1 MVDQCHYVYI
11 QLPALWAD
19 WRGATRIDSPVYL
32 KQRLVSL
39 PTAALFGRAIYIPA
53 YATARASYMR
63 QIFALNVVSMWC
75 HLLGLCPGEG
85 MGGGAALSAWEPVV
99 ILVRCLTDLWHRYMI
114 WWFASGEVLPLPHT
128 NACGDSYHLGRN
140 PYRPMCWFVFMQTYT
155 VWHHC
160 LLHARFVWELVNWVC
175 SGLILT
181 HPSHFLSSL
190 AMTYFTNFN
199 TKVTPCLCHARVCNI
214 TINPYIAPLCQ
225 VSYPLWQLN
234 SFAMEH
240 MKFWVL
246 SQNNPEDPKL
256 VMIKNRSTR
265 IFY

>member
-1 MVDQCHYVYI
+1 MSTYNYLLYEQIDGGQRTSIPRYTLSRGWCPY
-11 QLPALWAD
+11 QLPLC
-19 WRGATRIDSPVYL
+19 
-32 KQRLVSL
+32 LVKPCTFLYMPWLRRHICVRSL
-39 PTAALFGRAIYIPA
+39 PWMLLACDVISLVYVPGRG
-53 YATARASYMR
+53 
-63 QIFALNVVSMWC
+63 W
-75 HLLGLCPGEG
+75 
-85 MGGGAALSAWEPVV
+85 GGGAALSAWEPVV
-99 ILVRCLTDLWHRYMI
+99 TLVRCLTDLWHRYMI

-160 LLHARFVWELVNWVC
+160 FLHARFVWELVNWVC